1 MGDEG
6 KLGLLR
12 FVGEALY
19 GERWQAP
26 LAADLSV
33 SDRTVR
39 YWLSSATTCPED
51 LGPRMLAI
59 VNRKKQIGRAHVC
72 TPVTNAHLVCR
83 PLLEKK
89 KIQSLINHT

>member
-51 LGPRMLAI
+51 LGPRLLAI
-59 VNRKKQIGRAHVC
+59 VNRKKLELGG
-72 TPVTNAHLVCR
+72 
-83 PLLEKK
+83 LEKAVLHRLNAARGD
-89 KIQSLINHT
+89 SHDRS